1 MSSELIST
9 LQVLPAESCIYLQR
23 LLIRVITIPR
33 DPTQGQGQR
42 SDLPSVISGGRREWK
57 IIFISYSKPFSSIG
71 VLLTLSKGTYNLYLV
86 L

>member
-33 DPTQGQGQR
+33 DPMQGQGQR